1 MDEAERIVRQR
12 ITEEEAH
19 LAARN
24 LIEEH
29 GDSVA
34 AFVNAKVTAAI
45 DCVDLAGILRW
56 STIRNA
62 VSMALRGGTTR
73 RQ

>member
-1 MDEAERIVRQR
+1 MDEAERLLQQG

-19 LAARN
+19 LVARN

-29 GDSVA
+29 GESVA

-45 DCVDLAGILRW
+45 DCVDLSEILRW
-56 STIRNA
+56 GIIRNA
-62 VSMALRGGTTR
+62 VSMALRGVTTR
-73 RQ
+73 Q

>member
-1 MDEAERIVRQR
+1 MDEAERILLQR

-24 LIEEH
+24 LIDEH
-29 GDSVA
+29 GASVG

-45 DCVDLAGILRW
+45 DRMDLAEILRW
-56 STIRNA
+56 GIIRNA
-62 VSMALRGGTTR
+62 VSMALRGVTTR
-73 RQ
+73 Q